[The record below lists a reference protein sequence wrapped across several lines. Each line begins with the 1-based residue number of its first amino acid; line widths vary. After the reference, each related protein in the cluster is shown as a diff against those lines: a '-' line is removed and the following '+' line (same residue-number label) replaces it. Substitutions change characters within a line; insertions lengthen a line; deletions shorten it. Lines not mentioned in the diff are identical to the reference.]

1 MGWSTNNFMAMVKT
15 FSKIT
20 PNYKPLSCILSHIVD
35 DTSSFTSPAFQ
46 VKWKELTAWGYIF
59 AKSLILDLRQGS
71 EYASGDPIFG
81 LMWNVIILR
90 KANEIYNMVNMTK
103 WLE

>member
-20 PNYKPLSCILSHIVD
+20 SNYTPLSCILSHVVD

-59 AKSLILDLRQGS
+59 AKSPNLDLQQGS
-71 EYASGDPIFG
+71 EYASGDPIFR
-81 LMWNVIILR
+81 LMRKVTILR
-90 KANEIYNMVNMTK
+90 KANEIDNVVNVTERM
-103 WLE
+103 E